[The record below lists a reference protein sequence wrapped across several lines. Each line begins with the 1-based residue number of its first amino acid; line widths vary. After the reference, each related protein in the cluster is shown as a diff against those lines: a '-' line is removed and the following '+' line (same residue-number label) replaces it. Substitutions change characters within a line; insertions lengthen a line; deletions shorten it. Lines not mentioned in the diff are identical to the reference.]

1 MITFEELSK
10 PFATLIMS
18 YMLFLVIL
26 ISVLLSQSI
35 VERAKKRYIVAST
48 ALLRIFYYT
57 GAIIR

>member
-26 ISVLLSQSI
+26 ISVLLSLSI
-35 VERAKKRYIVAST
+35 VERAKKRYIVASGLFCVFFT
-48 ALLRIFYYT
+48 IQELL
-57 GAIIR
+57 